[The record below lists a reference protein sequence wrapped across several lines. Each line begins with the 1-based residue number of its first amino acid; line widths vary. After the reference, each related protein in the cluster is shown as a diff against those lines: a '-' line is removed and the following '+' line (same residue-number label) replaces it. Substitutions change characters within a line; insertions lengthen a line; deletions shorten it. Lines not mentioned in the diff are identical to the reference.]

1 MTNTVIF
8 LFLFFLAIKTIFSKK
23 FAFLLREEKK
33 VEVQK
38 YEKEKESIRVFFYRE
53 RKKGFNYVAS

>member
-8 LFLFFLAIKTIFSKK
+8 LFLFFLAIKTIFSKQI
-23 FAFLLREEKK
+23 AFFLREEKK

-38 YEKEKESIRVFFYRE
+38 YEKEKESIRVFFIVKE
-53 RKKGFNYVAS
+53 KKDLIM